1 MQFETLIGESGKA
14 NQKFLFRSENS
25 YRCRKNGSFVGCDLS
40 SESLGYVEVILILLE
55 H

>member
-25 YRCRKNGSFVGCDLS
+25 SRCRKNGSFVGCDLS
-40 SESLGYVEVILILLE
+40 SEPLLRKGNTDFLE
-55 H
+55 Q